1 MTGFAKNIDLIHRA
15 LDAETVRREV
25 IANNIANADVPNF
38 KRGEVNFETGLR
50 RALES
55 EHEKPVVEM
64 ARSDPRHLSNRQPL
78 DYREV
83 RPRRVTDYLTQTQA
97 NGNNVDAEHEFQLA
111 VQNQMKYMLLSE
123 SAAFEF
129 RQISTVLR

>member
-1 MTGFAKNIDLIHRA
+1 MNGFTKNIDLIHRA

-38 KRGEVNFETGLR
+38 KRGEVNFESSLR
-50 RALES
+50 RALDS
-55 EHEKPVVEM
+55 EQQKPVIEM
-64 ARSDPRHLSNRQPL
+64 TRSDPLHLSNWQPL

-83 RPRRVTDYLTQTQA
+83 RPRRVTDYLTQSQA
-97 NGNNVDAEHEFQLA
+97 NGNNVDAEQEFQLA

-129 RQISTVLR
+129 RQINTVLR

>member
-1 MTGFAKNIDLIHRA
+1 MNSFSKTVDLIHRA

-25 IANNIANADVPNF
+25 ISNNIANANVPNF
-38 KRGEVNFETGLR
+38 KRGEVNFEASLR

-55 EHEKPVVEM
+55 ENQKPLIEM
-64 ARSDPRHLSNRQPL
+64 TRSDPRHISNWQQL
-78 DYREV
+78 DYKDV
-83 RPRRVTDYLTQTQA
+83 RPRRVTDYLSQSQA
-97 NGNNVDAEHEFQLA
+97 NGNNVDAEQEFQLA